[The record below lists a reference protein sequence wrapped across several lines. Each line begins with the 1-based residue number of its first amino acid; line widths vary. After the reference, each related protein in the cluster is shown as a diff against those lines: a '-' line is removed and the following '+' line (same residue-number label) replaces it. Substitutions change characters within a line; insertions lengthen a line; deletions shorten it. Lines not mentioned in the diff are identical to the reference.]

1 LASFAVKSLAFSM
14 FVLLLAMPAWAAI
27 SRPANHFC
35 AASGTSCTLGAVNG
49 GDLIVCQGYRSG
61 STTAPALPN
70 NNTNLLTKATTTGGT
85 PGVERIWWRWAAG
98 SSDTGSGTST
108 NATTVSCLAYAGAS
122 GIGGSQS
129 NAAKTSTTVDY
140 PAITMTDSSGASW
153 VATFAG
159 DSAAVPDCGSDTST
173 VATAGTAPAVRAC
186 DTGAGVTGHTDKTVS
201 ITSGTYVSAVVE
213 ILAAPAI
220 CSGGCP
226 THVQTRVWGTNDG
239 GQTLSSMKYT
249 LPNPVLANNG
259 VLCGLSYET
268 PSVTSAIT
276 DNIGT
281 NTWTQEASCNDGS
294 RVHKI
299 YYSKNTAAGT
309 QTLTVTLSAA
319 EYNLHLACSEFYNV
333 GDVDGTPSCTPGT
346 TGPTIPA
353 GAITTTQDN
362 SLVYSYV
369 MDEGSLCCLTAIT
382 SWVANPGFNLLPPS
396 RHVGYAT
403 EWFAWGSHGGIN
415 PTMTANQTSPD
426 AFGHAAIA
434 LKYAAGTGTAPTIVP
449 RIAYQISES
458 LNAAAYT
465 VQFPCAGCNLIVTRT
480 AESTAQNNITSV
492 TDTDSNTYSKVAAP
506 STYPQMYYAPNATV
520 TNNNSRTMTFN
531 NANSG
536 VTAIAVISGIVG
548 ADTSPLGAVA
558 TATPPDQTH
567 IGGSSCP
574 GISGSDMDHAPDIT
588 TTRANSLV
596 MTVVNNGTG
605 PECALVGAGY
615 VFDSTWYPGQ
625 DDSSTAFL
633 ESSSGYGHIQ
643 AGSIATYDF
652 HWNLANAAISGS
664 SPLAAEF
671 KSHAAAS
678 GVRKRI
684 IVTSE

>member
-1 LASFAVKSLAFSM
+1 MKRLALIV
-14 FVLLLAMPAWAAI
+14 FVLLCSLPSWAAI
-27 SRPANHFC
+27 SRSANQKC

-49 GDLIVCQGYRSG
+49 GDLIVCQGFRNN

-70 NNTNLLTKATTTGGT
+70 NNTNLLTKATTSGGT
-85 PGVERIWWRWAAG
+85 PGVERIWWRWAAN

-108 NATTVSCLAYAGAS
+108 NATTVSCLAYSGAG

-159 DSAAVPDCGSDTST
+159 DSAAAPTCGSDTSSVT
-173 VATAGTAPAVRAC
+173 TAGTGPATTAC
-186 DTGAGVTGHTDKTVS
+186 DTGAGVTAHTDKTGS

-213 ILAAPAI
+213 ILVAPPV
-220 CSGGCP
+220 CSGTCP
-226 THVQTRVWGTNDG
+226 THVQTRVWGSNDG

-249 LPNPVLANNG
+249 LQNPVLANNG
-259 VLCGLSYET
+259 VLCGLSYDT
-268 PSVTSAIT
+268 TSVTSAIT

-281 NTWTQEASCNDGS
+281 NTWSQQASCNDGT

-319 EYNLHLACSEFYNV
+319 EYNVHFACSEFYNV
-333 GDVDGTPSCTPGT
+333 GDVDGTPSCTAGT

-353 GAITTTQDN
+353 GAITTTQDK
-362 SLVYSYV
+362 SLVYSYAV
-369 MDEGSLCCLTAIT
+369 DEAGLCCTGAVTA
-382 SWVANPGFNLLPPS
+382 WVPGPSFNLLPPS
-396 RHVGYAT
+396 RHLGHAT
-403 EWFAWGSHGGIN
+403 QWFAWGSHGAIN
-415 PTMTANQTSPD
+415 PTLTANQATHDS
-426 AFGHAAIA
+426 FGAAAVA
-434 LKYAAGTGTAPTIVP
+434 LKAVASGTAPTIVP
-449 RIAYQISES
+449 RIVYQISES

-465 VQFPCAGCNLIVTRT
+465 VQFPCPGCNLIVTRT
-480 AESTAQNNITSV
+480 AESTTQNNITSV
-492 TDTDSNTYSKVAAP
+492 TDTDNNTYSKVTAP

-558 TATPPDQTH
+558 TATPPDQAH

-574 GISGSDMDHAPDIT
+574 GAAGSDIDHSPDIT

-596 MTVVNNGTG
+596 MAVVNNGTG

-625 DDSSTAFL
+625 DDSSTGYL
-633 ESSSGYGHIQ
+633 ESSSGYGHIN
-643 AGSIATYDF
+643 AGAIATYNF
-652 HWNLANAAISGS
+652 HWNLANASLSGA
-664 SPLAAEF
+664 SPMAAEF
-671 KSHAAAS
+671 KSPAAAA
-678 GVRKRI
+678 GGRKRI